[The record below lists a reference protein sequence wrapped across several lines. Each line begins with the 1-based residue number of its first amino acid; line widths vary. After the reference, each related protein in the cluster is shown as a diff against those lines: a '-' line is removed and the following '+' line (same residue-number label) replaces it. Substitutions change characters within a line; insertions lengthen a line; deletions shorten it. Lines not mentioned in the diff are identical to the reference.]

1 MGGLQ
6 DSDMKA
12 LQQLVVQTVLDAE
25 HSVLTDPRCDC
36 NLSGTTV
43 CAVIITASSLV
54 CINVGDSRAVVGGP
68 SGMTALSWDQ
78 TPAVESEV
86 ARIVVQHGAD
96 RIGPARDVNGEAW
109 GPTRVWI
116 GEKKSYG
123 LTMTRFLSC
132 RVEELWMM
140 NIKPENPD
148 TVTDP
153 GLWATGLPSRLGL
166 SLSRK
171 WQYAA

>member
-1 MGGLQ
+1 
-6 DSDMKA
+6 MKA

-25 HSVLTDPRCDC
+25 NSVLTDPRCDC

-54 CINVGDSRAVVGGP
+54 CINVGDSRAVVGGLN
-68 SGMTALSWDQ
+68 GVTALSWDQ

-86 ARIVVQHGAD
+86 ARIVAQHGAD
-96 RIGPARDVNGEAW
+96 AIGPAHDVNGEPW
-109 GPTRVWI
+109 GPSRVWI

-132 RVEELWMM
+132 RIGKSFE
-140 NIKPENPD
+140 
-148 TVTDP
+148 
-153 GLWATGLPSRLGL
+153 
-166 SLSRK
+166 
-171 WQYAA
+171 

>member
-1 MGGLQ
+1 
-6 DSDMKA
+6 MKA

-25 HSVLTDPRCDC
+25 NSVLTDPRCDC

-54 CINVGDSRAVVGGP
+54 CINVGDSRAVVGGL
-68 SGMTALSWDQ
+68 SGVTALSWDQ

-86 ARIVVQHGAD
+86 ARIVAQHGAD
-96 RIGPARDVNGEAW
+96 AIGPPRDENGEPW
-109 GPTRVWI
+109 GPSRVWI

-132 RVEELWMM
+132 RIGKSFE
-140 NIKPENPD
+140 
-148 TVTDP
+148 
-153 GLWATGLPSRLGL
+153 
-166 SLSRK
+166 
-171 WQYAA
+171 